1 MEAMT
6 NATFQLSE
14 FLFEGYTPRQKRD
27 NIRFV
32 HGLTLIIFTLLF
44 IFAPSRSF
52 GRYLAFTFFVAV
64 AFLYKYYGSC
74 WVTDVEERSYNKSSG
89 AILDPVLSLIGIP
102 RTKESREIVVGVGYL
117 FVIILMSCLVVRDM
131 FGVY

>member
-14 FLFEGYTPRQKRD
+14 FLFEGYTPRQKHD

-52 GRYLAFTFFVAV
+52 GRYLAFTFFVGV

-74 WVTDVEERSYNKSSG
+74 WVSDVEKRTYNKSNG

>member
-27 NIRFV
+27 NVRFV
-32 HGLTLIIFTLLF
+32 HGLTLVLFTLLF
-44 IFAPSRSF
+44 IFAPSRSV
-52 GRYLAFTFFVAV
+52 GRYLALTFFVVV

-74 WVTDVEERSYNKSSG
+74 WVTDVETKLYEKSSG
-89 AILDPVLSLIGIP
+89 AILDPVLSLLGIP

-117 FVIILMSCLVVRDM
+117 FVIILMGCLAIRDM